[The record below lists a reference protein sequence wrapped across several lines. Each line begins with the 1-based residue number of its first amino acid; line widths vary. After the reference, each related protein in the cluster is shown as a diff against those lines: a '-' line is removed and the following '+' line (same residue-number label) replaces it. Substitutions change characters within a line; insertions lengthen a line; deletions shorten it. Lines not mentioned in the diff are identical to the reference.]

1 MVLEVVLAVGM
12 AMVLVLALMEV
23 VGIAMVVEVV

>member
-1 MVLEVVLAVGM
+1 MLEVVLAVGM